1 MHVVKTMVN
10 AMKFIYHL
18 SVAYTMRHTCFSYSE
33 DVAKLKHLSLCL
45 KESLRLYPSVPNVH
59 RDLEEDVEIEGYRIP
74 KDIQLYTCAIKEI
87 F

>member
-1 MHVVKTMVN
+1 MYIIIKV
-10 AMKFIYHL
+10 L
-18 SVAYTMRHTCFSYSE
+18 SWWTYLFLYSE

-74 KDIQLYTCAIKEI
+74 KGKSVYNKKIDMCVIGELL
-87 F
+87 